1 MRYFAF
7 AFSVFAVSVL
17 LALFGGA
24 VAAAPF
30 EMEGLERLE
39 KQLRMSPEQKAQFD
53 VAVGASKRAMLS
65 SAITGMEFKARLQR
79 ELLKPQPDLAAIF
92 QAQEALVEQNRPAFR
107 EARDEWVKLYALLD
121 EEQVKVARSYVER
134 TMLGV
139 EVLADA
145 FKRYLGH
152 FR

>member
-7 AFSVFAVSVL
+7 AFSL
-17 LALFGGA
+17 LMALFGGS

-30 EMEGLERLE
+30 DMEGLERLE
-39 KQLRMSPEQKAQFD
+39 KQLRMNPEQKAQFD
-53 VAVGASKRAMLS
+53 VTVGASKRAMLS

-79 ELLKPQPDLAAIF
+79 ELLKPQPDLGAIF

-107 EARDEWVKLYALLD
+107 EARDEWVKLYGLLD
-121 EEQVKVARSYVER
+121 EEQVKLARAYVER

-145 FKRYLGH
+145 FKRYLGQ